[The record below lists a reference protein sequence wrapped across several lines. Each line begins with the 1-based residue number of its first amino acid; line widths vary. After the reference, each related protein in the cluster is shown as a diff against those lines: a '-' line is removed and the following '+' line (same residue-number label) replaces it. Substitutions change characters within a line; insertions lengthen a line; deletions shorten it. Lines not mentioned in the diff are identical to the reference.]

1 MGNRVAR
8 SGAALAVRAAIVMLT
23 GFLRMALVAR
33 ALGPSEMGTFALLS
47 AIVEGGRAL
56 TTLGPASVIVQ
67 RAEVPQSFVDTF
79 WVFRIGQ
86 GVLMAGITLLSYPVV
101 AHIATD
107 KSVWGLHV
115 LLASSLL
122 LSSFGNPAAVLET
135 RDSQFTR
142 VAIMEACVAIID
154 CGATVLLAYWF
165 KSAAALGWGALVRS
179 FAEVGLSFVLFRAKM
194 RFAVDPAATK
204 EFLAAGWYL
213 MLHAVG
219 AYITLYGDNALV
231 GAILGTHAL
240 GLYAVA
246 YRLAELP
253 FSTLFSI
260 TRRLLFPVMS
270 RLQSDEPRLREVVKT
285 SMLAQMLFLWPS
297 VVVLTVFP
305 DFILHTIY
313 GERFVDAVNV
323 LRALGFLTL
332 GRAVAI
338 LVGTVLLS
346 AGRYDQ
352 VSRLKWLEVGV
363 FLPTLALG
371 LYLGGLV
378 GAALASGGAYTLA
391 AVSRTV
397 ALRKHMGLGLG
408 DVLHS
413 LLSPAL
419 PALGALVPVGLL
431 RLVLHQPVV
440 ELALFCTCYLLLVAI
455 IHRALTVRAIGM
467 VKKALRPAAPISSR

>member
-1 MGNRVAR
+1 
-8 SGAALAVRAAIVMLT
+8 
-23 GFLRMALVAR
+23 
-33 ALGPSEMGTFALLS
+33 
-47 AIVEGGRAL
+47 
-56 TTLGPASVIVQ
+56 
-67 RAEVPQSFVDTF
+67 
-79 WVFRIGQ
+79 
-86 GVLMAGITLLSYPVV
+86 
-101 AHIATD
+101 
-107 KSVWGLHV
+107 
-115 LLASSLL
+115 
-122 LSSFGNPAAVLET
+122 
-135 RDSQFTR
+135 
-142 VAIMEACVAIID
+142 MEACVAIID

-165 KSAAALGWGALVRS
+165 RSAAALGWGALVRS
-179 FAEVGLSFVLFRAKM
+179 AAEVGLSFLLFRAKIS
-194 RFAVDPAATK
+194 FTVDSAASK
-204 EFLAAGWYL
+204 EFLTAGWYL

-260 TRRLLFPVMS
+260 TRRILFPLMS
-270 RLQSDEPRLREVVKT
+270 RLQNDEARLREVVKT
-285 SMLAQMLFLWPS
+285 SMLAQMLCLWPC

-305 DFILHTIY
+305 EFILRTIY
-313 GERFVDAVNV
+313 GARFVDAVPV
-323 LRALGFLTL
+323 LRALGLLTI

-371 LYLGGLV
+371 LYYGGLV

-397 ALRKHMGLGLG
+397 ALRKHMGLRAG
-408 DVLHS
+408 DVIHS
-413 LLSPAL
+413 LVYPAL
-419 PALGALVPVGLL
+419 PAVVALGPVLLL
-431 RLVLHQPVV
+431 RLVLRQPIV
-440 ELALFCTCYLLLVAI
+440 EIAVFGVGYLALVAATQ
-455 IHRALTVRAIGM
+455 RALTASAIGM
-467 VKKALRPAAPISSR
+467 LKSALRRAAPVSSP